1 MKKILL
7 LLTIFMGR
15 LSILHT
21 KIVLSPLFSDNM
33 VLQQDTDAPIWGT
46 AAPGKRVTISCSW
59 AKGIVSTQADAEGQ
73 WRAIIRTPKAGG
85 PHTITVS
92 DGKKLVL
99 SNVMTG
105 EVWLCSGQSNMEYP
119 VKGWT
124 SVLNADEELAHSN
137 HPNIRLLQIHKVASV
152 EPNCNVLANSETW
165 QTCAPTTL
173 PEFSAIAYFFA
184 RKIRE
189 RLGDIPVGVIDA
201 TWGGSNIESWIS
213 AETLAEVPEF
223 RDSIARTDY
232 VPWRNSQTAL
242 YNGMIH
248 PLVPM
253 ALRGVLWYQGEQ
265 NELRGWQYRDLFT
278 LLIRD
283 WRQQWKRELPFYY
296 VQLANFHE
304 RHAEPVEALWAEL
317 REAQTMALHLP
328 GTGMASAIDIGLG
341 HDVHYPNKQEV
352 ARRLAL
358 IALAKTYGQPI
369 EYSGP
374 QYKDYTIVDHKVTV
388 CFTHADGLTF
398 VGGDLESPTIAL
410 RISNSQQPITGFC
423 IAGSDHVWHHAQV
436 RIVSQ
441 GKVEVWSEEVRYPI
455 HVRYLWQDNPEATL
469 YNAAG
474 LPANPFRTDDWP
486 LLSQGK
492 TRSNSDY

>member
-1 MKKILL
+1 MKRILILL
-7 LLTIFMGR
+7 FFTQF
-15 LSILHT
+15 LSLRGFC
-21 KIVLSPLFSDNM
+21 VVSLSPLFSDNM
-33 VLQQDTDAPIWGT
+33 VLQQETDVPIWGT
-46 AAPGKRVTISCSW
+46 ATPGKRVTISCSW
-59 AKGIVSTQADAEGQ
+59 TKDIVSTQADAEGQ

-85 PHTITVS
+85 PHTITFI

-137 HPNIRLLQIHKVASV
+137 HPNIRLLQIHKVASIK
-152 EPNCNVLANSETW
+152 PSSNVVANSETW
-165 QTCAPTTL
+165 QTCGPTTL

-184 RKIRE
+184 REIRE

-283 WRQQWKRELPFYY
+283 WRQQWNIQCSIFNVQSSTLPFYY

-317 REAQTMALHLP
+317 REAQAMALHLP
-328 GTGMASAIDIGLG
+328 GTGMASAIDVGLG

-358 IALAKTYGQPI
+358 IALAKTYGQPV

-374 QYKDYTIVDHKVTV
+374 QYKDYTIDGNMVTV
-388 CFTHADGLTF
+388 HFTHADGLTAKD
-398 VGGDLESPTIAL
+398 GRL
-410 RISNSQQPITGFC
+410 REFC
-423 IAGSDHVWHHAQV
+423 IAGPDHVWHRAQA

-441 GKVEVWSEEVRYPI
+441 DKVEVWSDEVKYPV

-492 TRSNSDY
+492 TRSNSEY

>member
-1 MKKILL
+1 MVNSKI
-7 LLTIFMGR
+7 T
-15 LSILHT
+15 
-21 KIVLSPLFSDNM
+21 LSPLFSDNM
-33 VLQQDTDAPIWGT
+33 VLQQQTDASIWGT
-46 AAPGKRVTISCSW
+46 AAPGRRVTIGCSW
-59 AKGIVSTQADAEGQ
+59 TKDIVSTQADSEGH
-73 WRAIIRTPKAGG
+73 WRTTIHTPKAGG

-124 SVLNADEELAHSN
+124 SVQNVDEELAHAD
-137 HPNIRLLQIHKVASV
+137 HPNIRLLQVHKVASV
-152 EPNCNVLANSETW
+152 EPQDRLVANSETW
-165 QTCAPTTL
+165 LPCNAQTVSD
-173 PEFSAIAYFFA
+173 FSAIAYFFA
-184 RKIRE
+184 RDIRQQ
-189 RLGDIPVGVIDA
+189 LGDVPVGVIDA

-213 AETLAEVPEF
+213 AETLSEMPEF

-242 YNGMIH
+242 FNGMIH
-248 PLVPM
+248 PLIPM

-265 NELRGWQYRDLFT
+265 NELRGWQYRDLFS

-283 WRQQWKRELPFYY
+283 WRQQWNVQSSTFRPQSSMFNLQSSTFPFYY

-328 GTGMASAIDIGLG
+328 NTAMASAIDVGLG

-358 IALAKTYGQPI
+358 IALSRTYGQEV

-374 QYKDYTIVDHKVTV
+374 QYQDYTIDGNKMAVT
-388 CFTHADGLTF
+388 FTHADGLTAKDGQLREF
-398 VGGDLESPTIAL
+398 TIA
-410 RISNSQQPITGFC
+410 G
-423 IAGSDHVWHHAQV
+423 ADHVWHNAQA
-436 RIVSQ
+436 RIA
-441 GKVEVWSEEVRYPI
+441 GLNKVEVWSEEVKYPVA
-455 HVRYLWQDNPEATL
+455 VRYLWQDNPDATL

-492 TRSNSDY
+492 TRNNSEY

>member
-1 MKKILL
+1 MKRILL
-7 LLTIFMGR
+7 LLAIINCQF
-15 LSILHT
+15 SIVNS
-21 KIVLSPLFSDNM
+21 KITLSPLFSDNM
-33 VLQQDTDAPIWGT
+33 VLQQESDAPIWGT
-46 AAPGKRVTISCSW
+46 AKPGRRVTISCSW
-59 AKGIVSTQADAEGQ
+59 TKDITSTHADADGR
-73 WRAIIRTPKAGG
+73 WHAVIRTPKAGG

-92 DGKKLVL
+92 DGKKLML

-124 SVLNADEELAHSN
+124 SVQNVDEELAHSD
-137 HPNIRLLQIHKVASV
+137 HPNIRLLQIHKTASV
-152 EPNCNVLANSETW
+152 KPSRDVVANSETW
-165 QTCAPTTL
+165 L
-173 PEFSAIAYFFA
+173 PCNAQSVSEFSAIAYFFA
-184 RKIRE
+184 RDLRE
-189 RLGDIPVGVIDA
+189 RLGDVPVGVIDA

-213 AETLAEVPEF
+213 AKTLGEVPEF

-242 YNGMIH
+242 YNGMIY
-248 PLVPM
+248 PLIPM

-283 WRQQWKRELPFYY
+283 WRQQWQHVLPFYY

-304 RHAEPVEALWAEL
+304 HHSEPVESLWAEL

-328 GTGMASAIDIGLG
+328 QTGMASAIDVGLG

-358 IALAKTYGQPI
+358 IALAKTYGQRT

-374 QYKDYTIVDHKVTV
+374 QYKDHTIDGHKIVV
-388 CFTHADGLTF
+388 SFAHADGLTAK
-398 VGGDLESPTIAL
+398 DSLL
-410 RISNSQQPITGFC
+410 REFC
-423 IAGSDHVWHHAQV
+423 IAGADHVWHNAQA
-436 RIVSQ
+436 RIVNQ
-441 GKVEVWSEEVRYPI
+441 NKVEVWSDEVRYPVA
-455 HVRYLWQDNPEATL
+455 VRYLWQDNPEATL

-486 LLSQGK
+486 LLSQDK
-492 TRSNSDY
+492 TRGNSDY

>member
-1 MKKILL
+1 MKRILL
-7 LLTIFMGR
+7 LLTIFMGQ
-15 LSILHT
+15 LSILHS

-46 AAPGKRVTISCSW
+46 ATPGKRVTVSCSW
-59 AKGIVSTQADAEGQ
+59 TKDIVSTQADAEGR
-73 WRAIIRTPKAGG
+73 WRAVIRTPKAGG
-85 PHTITVS
+85 PHAITVS

-152 EPNCNVLANSETW
+152 EPSCNVVANSETW
-165 QTCAPTTL
+165 QTCGPATL

-184 RKIRE
+184 REIRE
-189 RLGDIPVGVIDA
+189 CLGDIPVGVIDA

-283 WRQQWKRELPFYY
+283 WRQQWQRQRVGERSSGMQELPFYY

-304 RHAEPVEALWAEL
+304 RRVEPVEALWAEL

-328 GTGMASAIDIGLG
+328 GTGMASAIDVGLG

-358 IALAKTYGQPI
+358 IALAKTYGLPV

-374 QYKDYTIVDHKVTV
+374 QYKDYTIDGHKVTV
-388 CFTHADGLTF
+388 RFTHADGLTAKE
-398 VGGDLESPTIAL
+398 GRLH
-410 RISNSQQPITGFC
+410 GFC
-423 IAGSDHVWHHAQV
+423 IAGADHVWHLAQA

-441 GKVEVWSEEVRYPI
+441 DRVEVWSDEVRFPV

-492 TRSNSDY
+492 TRSNSEY